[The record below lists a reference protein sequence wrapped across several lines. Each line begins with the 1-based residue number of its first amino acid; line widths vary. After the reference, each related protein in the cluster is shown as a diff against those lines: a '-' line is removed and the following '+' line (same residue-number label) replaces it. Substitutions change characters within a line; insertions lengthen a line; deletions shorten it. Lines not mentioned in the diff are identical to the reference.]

1 MGGACGTVKLEQKR
15 EQLQVAPNWPTIWAD
30 SPLTLVGEQLV
41 LQFLGPENVQ
51 QLGVVEYVIRLVPVQ
66 VELGRVAQLRVFGY

>member
-1 MGGACGTVKLEQKR
+1 MAHYLGG
-15 EQLQVAPNWPTIWAD
+15 
-30 SPLTLVGEQLV
+30 PLTLVGEQLV

-51 QLGVVEYVIRLVPVQ
+51 QLGVVEYVFRLVPVQ